1 MQALTFP
8 AGSSTLP
15 LSNVLIIDGFVNN
28 SIVSASLCTFLFASA
43 SSSPPTSSVSS
54 SVSTSE
60 PPSSSSTA
68 PSSVSSPST
77 SSSCALA
84 KMPLPPLPVQIRL
97 GT

>member
-1 MQALTFP
+1 MQVPTFP

-15 LSNVLIIDGFVNN
+15 LSNVLMIDGLVNR
-28 SIVSASLCTFLFASA
+28 SIVSASLCTFLFTSA
-43 SSSPPTSSVSS
+43 SSSPAISSVS

-84 KMPLPPLPVQIRL
+84 NMPFPPLPI
-97 GT
+97 